1 LVAEVI
7 EMAKLVNLT
16 PHPITLFL
24 KDGRVIFLPSEGVA
38 RVREVREDAGEL
50 ELEDGITVPLCRKF
64 LSGEVEGL
72 PEPQEGTVYI
82 VSLLAAQ
89 RAWELGRTD
98 VVAPGDYVRDG
109 EGRII
114 GITSLQVKP

>member
-1 LVAEVI
+1 
-7 EMAKLVNLT
+7 MAKLVNLT
-16 PHPITLFL
+16 PHPIVLYT
-24 KDGRVIFLPSEGVA
+24 KDGRKITLPSEGVA
-38 RVREVREDAGEL
+38 RVREVKEDAGEL
-50 ELEDGITVPLCRKF
+50 ELEGGTVPLCRKF

-72 PEPQEGTVYI
+72 PEPKEGVIYI

-98 VVAPGDYVRDG
+98 VVAPSDYIRDE

-114 GITSLQVKP
+114 GISSLQVKP